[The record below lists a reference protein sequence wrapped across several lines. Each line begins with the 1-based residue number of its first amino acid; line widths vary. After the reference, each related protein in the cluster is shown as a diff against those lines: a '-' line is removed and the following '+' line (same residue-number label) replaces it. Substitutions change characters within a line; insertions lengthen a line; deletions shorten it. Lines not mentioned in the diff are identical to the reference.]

1 MERDTRRITDKSL
14 ASGIEGIFL
23 YVLVRLTT
31 HPLDILFDKNYLNE
45 LYDIAKIIQK
55 EDEEEHVFL
64 NNYIKWFE
72 GKIIESDIFSFR
84 SCLNLSDTLLYK
96 GNIWNCGIG
105 LKDGC
110 AGIGMKLMM
119 EI

>member
-45 LYDIAKIIQK
+45 LYDIAK
-55 EDEEEHVFL
+55 
-64 NNYIKWFE
+64 
-72 GKIIESDIFSFR
+72 
-84 SCLNLSDTLLYK
+84 
-96 GNIWNCGIG
+96 
-105 LKDGC
+105 
-110 AGIGMKLMM
+110 
-119 EI
+119 

>member
-1 MERDTRRITDKSL
+1 M
-14 ASGIEGIFL
+14 
-23 YVLVRLTT
+23 LVRLTT

-72 GKIIESDIFSFR
+72 GK
-84 SCLNLSDTLLYK
+84 
-96 GNIWNCGIG
+96 
-105 LKDGC
+105 
-110 AGIGMKLMM
+110 
-119 EI
+119 